1 MSCGSTRYSGG
12 ESANVAW
19 SNWAGRAGGNI
30 GTWSEPASLPD
41 LVNVVQRAEAANRQL
56 RVIGSG
62 WAFEDLAYSPD
73 WVVSLKRLSQL
84 LPRSGSPPGV
94 VDTAINATW
103 QARMQADPTL
113 RIAHVE
119 AGIRV
124 ADLSAQLRARRLE
137 LPTLGGANGQAL
149 AGVINTSTHGGDLA
163 QPPFPDLVLAMHAVT
178 VGGQEIWVERASD
191 PLTVDFQLAQALACK
206 DLEIIRDDDLFNAMC
221 VGLGRF
227 GIVYSYVLRVT
238 PSFMLAEWTVQRPR
252 ATVMLLLRQG
262 VSQGTFL
269 RPLLSVLPDPPA
281 ALAAS
286 DPRNPRDI
294 DVGFDTRNFDMC
306 WIRRRWVATSTS
318 DFQMVDAPVDL
329 CASGAV
335 GVLAMANPALTA
347 LSAITFPLNPPRAI
361 AIDAER
367 AKLNHAL
374 AQNPNMTAGDMMAQ
388 ALTAALNLQADALV
402 ALLTTCILGGRYKE
416 SMNGGRRGRSDVIVS
431 GFRSASDQT
440 CYRADSV
447 EPAFDAFQMGYLDFV
462 EAIVASAPSVK
473 QAGYLSLRWSAPSRA
488 LISQHH
494 RATQNV
500 VSVEVTSIRGMPDNA
515 QWMTTLEA
523 LGIAYGGRPHWGQI
537 NALTAPTMTS
547 LYGSD
552 LQLWQTKL
560 GQLTGN
566 SRLFSCAFTMQR
578 SLEPPASA
586 TTRTLKG
593 RTLSEVLVLP
603 IVTPTPG
610 PTITGPVG
618 PGRRPRPGPIP

>member
-73 WVVSLKRLSQL
+73 WVVSLKRLNQL

-124 ADLSAQLRARRLE
+124 ADLSDQLRAHRLA

-149 AGVINTSTHGGDLA
+149 AGVINTSTHGGDLS

-191 PLTVDFQLAQALACK
+191 PLTVDLPLAQALACK

-238 PSFMLAEWTVQRPR
+238 PAFMLAEWTVKMPR
-252 ATVMLLLRQG
+252 AAVIPLLRQG
-262 VSQGTFL
+262 VTQGTFL
-269 RPLLSVLPDPPA
+269 RPLLDVLPDPPA

-286 DPRNPRDI
+286 DPKNPRNI
-294 DVGFDTRNFDMC
+294 DVVFDTRNFDMC
-306 WIRRRWVATSTS
+306 WIRRRWVATNTS
-318 DFQMVDAPVDL
+318 DFQMVDAPPDL
-329 CASGAV
+329 CACGAA
-335 GVLAMANPALTA
+335 GVLAIANPALTA

-374 AQNPNMTAGDMMAQ
+374 AQNPNMTAGDMLAQ
-388 ALTAALNLQADALV
+388 AIASALNLQADALV
-402 ALLTTCILGGRYKE
+402 AQLTGLVLGGVYKE

-440 CYRADSV
+440 CVRADSV
-447 EPAFDAFQMGYLDFV
+447 EPAFDAFKMGYLDFV
-462 EAIVASAPSVK
+462 DAIVAAAPSLK
-473 QAGYLSLRWSAPSRA
+473 QSGYLSLRWSAPSRA
-488 LISQHH
+488 LISHH
-494 RATQNV
+494 NRATPNV
-500 VSVEVTSIRGMPDNA
+500 VSVEVTSLRGMPDNA
-515 QWMTTLEA
+515 QWMTTLGA
-523 LGIAYGGRPHWGQI
+523 LGITYGGRPHWGQI

-547 LYGSD
+547 LYGND

-566 SRLFSCAFTMQR
+566 STLFSCAFTRQR
-578 SLEPPASA
+578 SLEPPAAA
-586 TTRTLKG
+586 TTRTLIG
-593 RTLSEVLVLP
+593 RKLSDAIGAP
-603 IVTPTPG
+603 IPRPLPG
-610 PTITGPVG
+610 PTPA
-618 PGRRPRPGPIP
+618 PRPRPRPGPIP